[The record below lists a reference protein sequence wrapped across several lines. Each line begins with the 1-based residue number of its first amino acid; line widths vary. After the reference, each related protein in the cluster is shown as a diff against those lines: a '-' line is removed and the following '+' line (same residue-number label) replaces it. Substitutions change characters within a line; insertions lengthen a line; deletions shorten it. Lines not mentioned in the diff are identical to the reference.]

1 MARLQ
6 RQLKILEIIKNKE
19 IDTQEEL
26 VDELRLAGYNVTQA
40 TVSRD
45 IKELGLIKVA
55 SSNEK
60 KYKYANVET
69 SENAVSSKYVN
80 LFREAVLDIKVAGN
94 IIVLKTMVG
103 SANSACAF
111 VDKLGMPEIFGT
123 IAGDDTAFLVIDNIK
138 DADMVVDVLKSYIE

>member
-6 RQLKILEIIKNKE
+6 RQLKILEIIKSKE

-26 VDELRLAGYNVTQA
+26 VECLREAGYNVTQA

-55 SSNEK
+55 SSHEK

-69 SENAVSSKYVN
+69 SEQLVSSKYVN
-80 LFREAVLDIKVAGN
+80 LFKEAVVDIKVAGN
-94 IIVLKTMVG
+94 IIVIKTIVG

-111 VDKLGMPEIFGT
+111 VDKLGLPEVFGT

-138 DADMVVDVLKSYIE
+138 DADNVVDILKSYID

>member
-26 VDELRLAGYNVTQA
+26 VDELRLQGYTVTQA

-45 IKELGLIKVA
+45 IKELGLIKVSA
-55 SSNEK
+55 SGGK

-69 SENAVSSKYVN
+69 TEQLVSSKYIN
-80 LFREAVLDIKVAGN
+80 LFKEAVVDIKEAGN
-94 IIVLKTMVG
+94 IVVIKTIVG

-111 VDKLGMPEIFGT
+111 VDKLGLDEVLGS
-123 IAGDDTAFLVIDNIK
+123 IAGDDTAFLAIDNPK
-138 DADMVVDVLKSYIE
+138 DADIVIDILKSYLD

>member
-26 VDELRLAGYNVTQA
+26 VDELRAAGYKVTQA

-55 SSNEK
+55 SSHEK
-60 KYKYANVET
+60 KYKYANVE
-69 SENAVSSKYVN
+69 SNEQVVSSKYVN
-80 LFREAVLDIKVAGN
+80 LFKEAVVDIKAAGN
-94 IIVLKTMVG
+94 IIVIKTIVG

-111 VDKLGMPEIFGT
+111 VDKLGLPEVLGT
-123 IAGDDTAFLVIDNIK
+123 IAGDDTAFLVIDNVK
-138 DADMVVDVLKSYIE
+138 DADMVIEIMKSYID